1 MKRLILL
8 LILLALTC
16 AGFALADGPM
26 LLDETSERVRGAQEQ
41 LARLG
46 YYDGEITGHFGTQSL
61 NAMADF
67 RADFGLGEGG
77 EADDAT
83 LAVLMAARYRPMRLG
98 THGIDVKRLQT
109 RLLGLGYYTGKVSGN
124 YLNATAEAV
133 KAFQTK
139 MGLSATGEA
148 DIRTQEV
155 LFSGDAVSRVDK
167 AAATPA
173 PPVAEEVVEVP
184 DGDEDNT
191 VITVPYKK
199 KLAFGDSGS
208 QVKLLQERL
217 TELGYYAGPISGSY
231 QGHTRNAVRDFQKQ
245 NDMQVTGKVDKNTWN
260 AIFNDPY
267 AVRAGEA
274 AKPTPRPDQPAFH
287 LVVDVTNQIVTAY
300 ARDEEGDYTVVIREM
315 MCSSGTTKNP
325 SDAGDFVLSGYKVT
339 WCYFPTWG
347 DYAQYWTQIT
357 PSIAFHSLIY
367 NSVST
372 KDLSVRSYERLGRRA
387 SHGCIRL
394 QVADAKWIYDNVT
407 AGSVATI
414 TYKRPADPELKAS
427 IVKPELNRRTML
439 PVETPKPTQ
448 EPVYISGA
456 RPPMP
461 LAQLKKNDSG
471 EAVWWLQKKLT
482 ELGFYTGKC
491 SGTYLDGTQ
500 DAVRRYQQANGLRAD
515 GVATV
520 ETLQKLYAKEIAP
533 VVTPAPAVIATPAPI
548 ATPPA
553 PAGTAGPAPTP
564 TPRPTPNIHQ

>member
-1 MKRLILL
+1 MKRWILL
-8 LILLALTC
+8 LMLLALTC
-16 AGFALADGPM
+16 FSAALADTAM
-26 LLDETSERVRGAQEQ
+26 QLDETSERVRSAQEQ

-46 YYDGEITGHFGTQSL
+46 YYDGEITGHYGTQSY

-77 EADDAT
+77 DADDAT
-83 LAVLMAARYRPMRLG
+83 LAALSAAKYRPMHMG
-98 THGIDVKRLQT
+98 THGIDVKRLQV
-109 RLLGLGYYTGKVSGN
+109 RLMDLGYYGGKVSGN
-124 YLNATAEAV
+124 YLKATSEAV

-173 PPVAEEVVEVP
+173 PPVADEVVEVP
-184 DGDEDNT
+184 DGDQDNT
-191 VITVPYKK
+191 VVTVPFKK
-199 KLAFGDSGS
+199 KLAYGDSGS
-208 QVKLLQERL
+208 QVRLLQKRL
-217 TELGYYAGPISGSY
+217 TELGYYSGPISGSY
-231 QGHTRNAVRDFQKQ
+231 QGHTRNAVKDFQKQ
-245 NDMQVTGKVDKNTWN
+245 NAITVTGKINKDTWN

-267 AVRAGEA
+267 VVLAGEA
-274 AKPTPRPDQPAFH
+274 AKATPRPDQPAFH

-300 ARDEEGDYTVVIREM
+300 ARDEEGEYTVVVREM
-315 MCSSGTTKNP
+315 MCSSGTTANP

-339 WCYFPTWG
+339 WCYFPAWG

-357 PSIAFHSLIY
+357 PSIAFHSVIY
-367 NSVST
+367 NTVST
-372 KDLSVRSYERLGRRA
+372 KDLSIRSYERLGRRA

-427 IVKPELNRRTML
+427 IIKPELNRRTML

-456 RPPMP
+456 RPPQP
-461 LAQLKKNDSG
+461 LTALKKNDSG

-482 ELGFYTGKC
+482 ELGYYTGKC

-500 DAVRRYQQANGLRAD
+500 DAVRRFQQATGLRAD
-515 GVATV
+515 GVAGV
-520 ETLQKLYAKEIAP
+520 DTLRKLYEKELAP
-533 VVTPAPAVIATPAPI
+533 VTTPTPVPIATPADPVPASDPA
-548 ATPPA
+548 ATA
-553 PAGTAGPAPTP
+553 